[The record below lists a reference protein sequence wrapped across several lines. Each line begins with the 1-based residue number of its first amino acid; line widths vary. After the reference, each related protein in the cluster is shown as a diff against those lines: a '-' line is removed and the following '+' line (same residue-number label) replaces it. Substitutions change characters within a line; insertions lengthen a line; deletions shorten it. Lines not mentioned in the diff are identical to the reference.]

1 MELPL
6 PWLLVILKLEVGLVV
21 LYKSVLAEDYMMIE
35 ETVDVEEK

>member
-6 PWLLVILKLEVGLVV
+6 PWLLVILELEVGLVV
-21 LYKSVLAEDYMMIE
+21 LYKSVLVEDYMMIE